1 MRVSVVRG
9 GGFGGL
15 VRVVTVDSDRLPPED
30 AQELKALVRGA
41 HLPDQLG
48 GRSQEDAQADRFI
61 YEVTA
66 EDEGRVRRVRFLEQ
80 SLPPEVR
87 ALITW
92 VTSVEG
98 RAETIEPPGS

>member
-1 MRVSVVRG
+1 VVRG

-15 VRVVTVDSDRLPPED
+15 VRLVTVDSDGLAPED
-30 AQELKALVRGA
+30 AQEMSALVRGA
-41 HLPDQLG
+41 QLPDQPG
-48 GRSQEDAQADRFI
+48 GRSQEHAQADRFT
-61 YEVTA
+61 YEVMV
-66 EDEGRVRRVRFLEQ
+66 EDGGRVRRVRFLEQ

-98 RAETIEPPGS
+98 RTETVEPPGTLG